1 MRKYIIAFAVS
12 LFLFLGS
19 TNALTKAPVDVT
31 TMSIEELLDAMDKG
45 YLTSESLVNI
55 YLERI
60 EAYDKMFNSINQLNE
75 HAIEQAKELDQERKD
90 GNLRGKLHGIPIL
103 VKCNI
108 DVYGMPTT
116 AGTKSLIDNYP
127 KENSYVVQKLID
139 EGAIILGSTNM
150 SELAFSASNSYS
162 SYGYVRNVFNT
173 DYTPYGSSGGS
184 AVAVRAAFAA
194 ASLGTD
200 TNSSV
205 RLPAAGA
212 GLVGMRPTLGLVS
225 RTGVIPYDIER
236 DTVGVLTR
244 DVADNALLLSIISGY
259 DKEDEITKE
268 AQVPSNDLSNT
279 SLKGVNIGV
288 ATQYVKGSA
297 SESGVTGL
305 TDDDIYALLEKSIK
319 ELEDAGANIIYLDN
333 FVKDSNIAI
342 ARSTYAGGTMCDY
355 FNQYI
360 LGTTGSIRSFEQL
373 ASSSGHVQTL
383 SGYVN
388 SCGKSNNLKSLRDSK
403 KSIYREYVS
412 NYFDEYE
419 LDVILYP
426 TLKNKVFKYN
436 KTGNIS
442 PGSSLGSVIGYP
454 SITVPM
460 GFIGDFSYGIEF
472 LSMAYDEDVLYNV
485 ALEYEKINGN
495 LIETSNLTPS
505 LYTVPSSVV
514 NLMDIYEDVLAM
526 NNKSSLLDEWSND
539 VYDFFVN
546 YNGMENVDLVANELI
561 DSYEKINMGK
571 KYFGELF
578 TTESL
583 FKFIVILIGCL
594 VGVIVIK
601 EFLRCFKWC

>member
-12 LFLFLGS
+12 LFLLFGS
-19 TNALTKAPVDVT
+19 ANALTKAPVDVT
-31 TMSIEELLDAMDKG
+31 TMSIDELLDAMDKG
-45 YLTSESLVNI
+45 YLTSETLVNI

-60 EAYDKMFNSINQLNE
+60 EAYDEMFNSINQLNE
-75 HAIEQAKELDQERKD
+75 HALEQAKELDEERAEGKI
-90 GNLRGKLHGIPIL
+90 RGKLHGVPIL

-116 AGTKSLIDNYP
+116 AGTKALSDNYP
-127 KENSYVVQKLID
+127 KENAYVVQKLID

-150 SELAFSASNSYS
+150 SELAFSAANSYS

-205 RLPAAGA
+205 RLPASGA

-244 DVADNALLLSIISGY
+244 DVSDNALLMSIISGY
-259 DKEDEITKE
+259 DEEDEITKD
-268 AQVPSNDLSNT
+268 AQVPSSDLSNT

-288 ATQYVKGSA
+288 AMQYVKGSA

-319 ELEDAGANIIYLDN
+319 ELEEAGANIIYLDN
-333 FVKDSNIAI
+333 FVKDSNITI

-360 LGTTGSIRSFEQL
+360 LGTTGTIRSFEQL
-373 ASSSGHVQTL
+373 ASSSGHVQNL
-383 SGYVN
+383 SGYAN
-388 SCGKSNNLKSLRDSK
+388 SCGKSINLKSSRDSK
-403 KSIYREYVS
+403 KAVYRDYVS
-412 NYFDEYE
+412 DYFDEYD

-472 LSMAYDEDVLYNV
+472 LSRAYDEDVLYNV
-485 ALEYEKINGN
+485 ALEYEKANGN
-495 LIETSNLTPS
+495 LIETSSLTPS

-514 NLMDIYEDVLAM
+514 NLMSMYEETLALNSDVALI
-526 NNKSSLLDEWSND
+526 NEWLND
-539 VYDFFVN
+539 VKDYFEN
-546 YNGMENVDLVANELI
+546 YNEIENVEERANELI
-561 DSYEKINMGK
+561 AKYKEFNIGR
-571 KYFGELF
+571 KYFGDF
-578 TTESL
+578 FATENL
-583 FKFIVILIGCL
+583 LEYFVILVACL
-594 VGVIVIK
+594 VGIIIIK
-601 EFLRCFKWC
+601 EFLRCFK

>member
-1 MRKYIIAFAVS
+1 MKKYIIAFTVS
-12 LFLFLGS
+12 LFLLFGS
-19 TNALTKAPVDVT
+19 ANALTKAPVDVT
-31 TMSIEELLDAMDKG
+31 TMSIDELLDAMDKG
-45 YLTSESLVNI
+45 YLTSETLVNI

-60 EAYDKMFNSINQLNE
+60 EAYDELFNSINQLNE
-75 HAIEQAKELDQERKD
+75 YALEQAKELDEERAEGK
-90 GNLRGKLHGIPIL
+90 LRGKLHGIPIL

-116 AGTKSLIDNYP
+116 AGTKALSDNYP
-127 KENSYVVQKLID
+127 KENAYVVQKLID

-150 SELAFSASNSYS
+150 SELAFSAANSYS

-173 DYTPYGSSGGS
+173 DYTSYGSSGGS

-205 RLPAAGA
+205 RLPASGA

-244 DVADNALLLSIISGY
+244 DVSDNALLLSIISGY
-259 DKEDEITKE
+259 DEEDEITKD
-268 AQVPSNDLSNT
+268 AQVPSSDLSNT

-288 ATQYVKGSA
+288 AMQYVKGSA

-319 ELEDAGANIIYLDN
+319 ELEEAGANIIYLDN
-333 FVKDSNIAI
+333 FVKDSNITI

-360 LGTTGSIRSFEQL
+360 LGTTGTIRSFEQL
-373 ASSSGHVQTL
+373 ASSSGHVQNL
-383 SGYVN
+383 SGYAN
-388 SCGKSNNLKSLRDSK
+388 SCGKSINLKSSRDSK
-403 KSIYREYVS
+403 KAVYRDYVS
-412 NYFDEYE
+412 DYFDEYD

-472 LSMAYDEDVLYNV
+472 LSRAYDEDVLYNV
-485 ALEYEKINGN
+485 ALEYEKANDN
-495 LIETSNLTPS
+495 LIEISSLTPS

-514 NLMDIYEDVLAM
+514 NLMSMYEETLTLNSDVALI
-526 NNKSSLLDEWSND
+526 NEWLND
-539 VYDFFVN
+539 VKDYFEN
-546 YNGMENVDLVANELI
+546 YNEIENVEERANELI
-561 DSYEKINMGK
+561 AKYEEFNIGR
-571 KYFGELF
+571 KYFGDF
-578 TTESL
+578 FATENL
-583 FKFIVILIGCL
+583 LEYFVILVACL
-594 VGVIVIK
+594 VGIIIIK
-601 EFLRCFKWC
+601 EFLRCFK

>member
-1 MRKYIIAFAVS
+1 MRKYIIAFTVS
-12 LFLFLGS
+12 LFLLFGS
-19 TNALTKAPVDVT
+19 ANALTKAPVDVT
-31 TMSIEELLDAMDKG
+31 TMSIDELLDAMDKG
-45 YLTSESLVNI
+45 YLTSETLVNI

-60 EAYDKMFNSINQLNE
+60 EAYDELFNSINQLNE
-75 HAIEQAKELDQERKD
+75 YALEQAKELDEERAEGK
-90 GNLRGKLHGIPIL
+90 LRGKLHGIPIL

-116 AGTKSLIDNYP
+116 AGTKALSDNYP
-127 KENSYVVQKLID
+127 KENAYVVQKLID

-150 SELAFSASNSYS
+150 SELAFSAANSYS

-173 DYTPYGSSGGS
+173 DYTSYGSSGGS

-205 RLPAAGA
+205 RLPASGA

-244 DVADNALLLSIISGY
+244 DVSDNALLLSIISGY
-259 DKEDEITKE
+259 DEEDEITKD
-268 AQVPSNDLSNT
+268 AQVPSSDLSNT

-288 ATQYVKGSA
+288 AMQYVKGSA

-319 ELEDAGANIIYLDN
+319 ELEEAGANIIYLDN
-333 FVKDSNIAI
+333 FVKDSNITI

-360 LGTTGSIRSFEQL
+360 LGTTGTIRSFEQL
-373 ASSSGHVQTL
+373 AISSGHVQNL
-383 SGYVN
+383 SGYAN
-388 SCGKSNNLKSLRDSK
+388 SCGKSINLKSSRDSK
-403 KSIYREYVS
+403 KAVYRDYVS
-412 NYFDEYE
+412 DYFDEYE

-460 GFIGDFSYGIEF
+460 GFIGDFSYGVEF
-472 LSMAYDEDVLYNV
+472 LSRAYDEDILYNV
-485 ALEYEKINGN
+485 ALEYEKANGN
-495 LIETSNLTPS
+495 LIETSSLTPS

-514 NLMDIYEDVLAM
+514 DLMSVYEETLALNSDVALI
-526 NNKSSLLDEWSND
+526 NEWLND
-539 VYDFFVN
+539 VKDYFEI
-546 YNGMENVDLVANELI
+546 YNEIENVEERANELI
-561 DSYEKINMGK
+561 AKYKEFNIDR
-571 KYFGELF
+571 KYFGNF
-578 TTESL
+578 FATENL
-583 FKFIVILIGCL
+583 LEYFVILVACL
-594 VGVIVIK
+594 VGIIIIK
-601 EFLRCFKWC
+601 EFLRCFK

>member
-12 LFLFLGS
+12 LFLFFGNA
-19 TNALTKAPVDVT
+19 NALTKAPVDVT
-31 TMSIEELLDAMDKG
+31 KMSIDELMEAMDKG
-45 YLTSESLVNI
+45 YLTSETLVNI

-60 EAYDKMFNSINQLNE
+60 EAYDEMFNSINQLNE
-75 HAIEQAKELDQERKD
+75 HALEQAKELDEEREAGK
-90 GNLRGKLHGIPIL
+90 LRGKLHGIPIL

-116 AGTKSLIDNYP
+116 AGTKALSDNYP

-150 SELAFSASNSYS
+150 SELAFSAANSYS

-184 AVAVRAAFAA
+184 AVAVRAVFAA

-205 RLPAAGA
+205 RLPASGA

-244 DVADNALLLSIISGY
+244 NVSDNALLLNIISGY
-259 DKEDEITKE
+259 DKEDEITKD
-268 AQVPSNDLSNT
+268 AQIPSSDLSNT
-279 SLKGVNIGV
+279 SLKGINIGV
-288 ATQYVKGSA
+288 AMQYVKGSA
-297 SESGVTGL
+297 SESGITGL

-319 ELEDAGANIIYLDN
+319 ELKEAGANIIYLDN
-333 FVKDSNIAI
+333 FVKDSNITI

-360 LGTTGSIRSFEQL
+360 LGTTGTIRSFEHL
-373 ASSSGHVQTL
+373 SSSSGHVQNL
-383 SGYVN
+383 SGYAN
-388 SCGKSNNLKSLRDSK
+388 SCGKSIKLKSSRDSK
-403 KSIYREYVS
+403 KAIYRDYVS
-412 NYFDEYE
+412 DYFDEYE

-472 LSMAYDEDVLYNV
+472 LSRAYDEDVLYNV
-485 ALEYEKINGN
+485 ALEYEKVNGN
-495 LIETSNLTPS
+495 LIETSSLTPS

-514 NLMDIYEDVLAM
+514 NLIKIYEETLALNSDVALV
-526 NNKSSLLDEWSND
+526 NEWLND
-539 VYDFFVN
+539 VNVYFEN
-546 YNGMENVDLVANELI
+546 YNEIENVEEKANKLI
-561 DSYEKINMGK
+561 AKYEEFNIGR
-571 KYFGELF
+571 KYFGDFFAIDNLLEYF
-578 TTESL
+578 
-583 FKFIVILIGCL
+583 VILVACL
-594 VGVIVIK
+594 VGIIIIK
-601 EFLRCFKWC
+601 EFLRCFK

>member
-571 KYFGELF
+571 KYFGKLF